1 MFEATQV
8 SPLSTLGGVF
18 SVPKVHCLLNVMIV
32 VGLIQ
37 MKTRLVVRYT
47 TMFRLRPLVRFF
59 CSQGCTQDAIYLSTK
74 DLAQVVDLDVIKART
89 DTPSESSA
97 MRDDFRTV
105 LGERDV
111 RCVWTGSVLVD
122 GLHIIPFKRGS
133 EVRPATCCMEA
144 SDRLP
149 SG

>member
-1 MFEATQV
+1 M
-8 SPLSTLGGVF
+8 
-18 SVPKVHCLLNVMIV
+18 
-32 VGLIQ
+32 
-37 MKTRLVVRYT
+37 
-47 TMFRLRPLVRFF
+47 
-59 CSQGCTQDAIYLSTK
+59 QDAIYLSTK
-74 DLAQVVDLDVIKART
+74 DLAQVVDLNVIKART

-105 LGERDV
+105 LEECDV

-144 SDRLP
+144 
-149 SG
+149 